1 MTHFLKSLKMNKYQI
16 FFSTKFKKDLK
27 KFTKIPKKY
36 RDIQSCVKLLASNGN
51 IAIPTKML
59 PHKLIGKYKD
69 CYECHILPDLLL
81 IWEEYEEEKEIV
93 LLRVGSHSD
102 LF

>member
-1 MTHFLKSLKMNKYQI
+1 MSSYKLTPT
-16 FFSTKFKKDLK
+16 TKFKKDYK
-27 KFTKIPKKY
+27 KISKNSRKLTLLEDCFGY
-36 RDIQSCVKLLASNGN
+36 LIQNGSE
-51 IAIPTKML
+51 AIPAKML

-69 CYECHILPDLLL
+69 CYECHLLPDLLL